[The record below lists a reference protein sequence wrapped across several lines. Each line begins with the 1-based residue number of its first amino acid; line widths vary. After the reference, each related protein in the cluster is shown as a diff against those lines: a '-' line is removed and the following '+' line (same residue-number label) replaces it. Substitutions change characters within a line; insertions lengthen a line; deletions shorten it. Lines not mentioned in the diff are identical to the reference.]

1 MSEPIGQI
9 PKFRVFSILGQ
20 SFSILFRNIV
30 PFGLI
35 SILIMSPTYI
45 YVYVSDP
52 YTVSEDPLF
61 LATSLIEIILSYF
74 LTAVL
79 VFGVFQS
86 LRGQPVSIYQSLLRG
101 LWVILPVI
109 GVVII
114 MALIWVAMGGIAFG
128 AVFALSGAGSGIIG
142 VLVGI
147 LAIYVTCVLWV
158 VVPAAVGEG
167 HVLSSFGRSIY
178 LTKGN
183 RWRVLGLLILVGI
196 ISGIVGQI
204 AISVG
209 EAIGSNSSIILLTWA
224 ATAVTS
230 AIGAVVV
237 TVAYYRLCLVKDGV
251 QEDEIAAVFD

>member
-1 MSEPIGQI
+1 MSEPSVQLA
-9 PKFRVFSILGQ
+9 KFRVFSVLGE

-30 PFGLI
+30 PFMLI
-35 SILIMSPTYI
+35 SIFIMSPTYI

-52 YTVSEDPLF
+52 YTIAEDPVF
-61 LATSLIEIILSYF
+61 MATSLIEIILSYF

-86 LRGQPVSIYQSLLRG
+86 LRGQPVSIYQSLMQGLR
-101 LWVILPVI
+101 VRFPVI
-109 GVVII
+109 GGVVI
-114 MALIWVAMGGIAFG
+114 MGLIWAAMGGRAFG
-128 AVFALSGAGSGIIG
+128 ATFALSGSSGGIIS
-142 VLVGI
+142 VFVFVI
-147 LAIYVTCVLWV
+147 AIYVTCILWV
-158 VVPAAVGEG
+158 IVPAAVVEG
-167 HVLSSFGRSIY
+167 RVLSSFGRSMD

-196 ISGIVGQI
+196 FSGIVGQI

-224 ATAVTS
+224 ATAATS
-230 AIGAVVV
+230 AIGAVVI

-251 QEDEIAAVFD
+251 PEDEIAAVFD

>member
-1 MSEPIGQI
+1 MSEQIGQI

-20 SFSILFRNIV
+20 SFSIMFRNIV

-35 SILIMSPTYI
+35 SIFVMSPTYI
-45 YVYVSDP
+45 YLYVSDP
-52 YTVSEDPLF
+52 YTLVEDPVF
-61 LATSLIEIILSYF
+61 MATGLIEIILSYF
-74 LTAVL
+74 VTAVL

-101 LWVILPVI
+101 LWVIFPVI

-114 MALIWVAMGGIAFG
+114 MALIWAAMGGIAFG
-128 AVFALSGAGSGIIG
+128 AAFALSGAGTAIIM
-142 VLVGI
+142 VLIGI

-158 VVPAAVGEG
+158 VVPTAVVEG
-167 HVLSSFGRSIY
+167 HVLSSFGRSMF

-204 AISVG
+204 AASIG
-209 EAIGSNSSIILLTWA
+209 EAIGTHSSVVLLTWA
-224 ATAVTS
+224 ATAATS
-230 AIGAVVV
+230 AFGAVVV
-237 TVAYYRLCLVKDGV
+237 TVAYYRLCRVKDGV
-251 QEDEIAAVFD
+251 PEDEIAAVFD